1 MRTHG
6 KHYRTAVATLEPR
19 KLYAP
24 REAVDKVKATA
35 YAKFDESVDI
45 AVRLGVDPKHADQVV
60 RGTVASPTAPGRRSG
75 CW

>member
-6 KHYRTAVATLEPR
+6 KKYRAAVGTIEPR

-24 REAVDKVKATA
+24 AVAVEQVKQTA
-35 YAKFDESVDI
+35 YAKFDESVDV
-45 AVRLGVDPKHADQVV
+45 AVRLGVDPKHADQIV
-60 RGTVASPTAPGRRSG
+60 RGTVSMPHGTGKRFA